1 MKGIKMWKMFS
12 TRVIVVCLPTGC
24 GLEIERSG
32 QPGANATGDA
42 VVCVNHIPVILGA
55 TRVLSNH

>member
-1 MKGIKMWKMFS
+1 M
-12 TRVIVVCLPTGC
+12 RVIAVCLLAGC
-24 GLEIERSG
+24 GLEIEGSG

-42 VVCVNHIPVILGA
+42 VVCVNHISVILEA